1 MNDAAMWAERDAIT
15 ALVDESPTNAI
26 IYRDKL
32 VPNGFGGMTTDPY
45 GTPQEYRVRF
55 RIAHDRK
62 QPPEIGSQNGEFFTS
77 DYNRIATWEWDTE
90 IKEGDV
96 YTDPDIQRQFS
107 FGRVDILRKFGGI
120 VGYQA
125 SVQESEYSDSPE
137 DAIVPE
143 PDMIPDPPDPDP
155 VAPEVIPDLP
165 GDII

>member
-1 MNDAAMWAERDAIT
+1 MSEKLMWAERDAIT
-15 ALVDESPTNAI
+15 ALVDESPI
-26 IYRDKL
+26 IAVASRKKF
-32 VPNGFGGMTTDPY
+32 VPDGFGGMTADPY
-45 GTPQEYRVRF
+45 GTPQEYQVRF

-62 QPPEIGSQNGEFFTS
+62 QPPEVGSQNGEFYTT

-96 YTDPDIQRQFS
+96 YKDPDIQRQFT

-120 VGYQA
+120 VGFQA
-125 SVQESEYSDSPE
+125 SVQESEYSYSPD

-143 PDMIPDPPDPDP
+143 PDTIPDPPDPDP